1 MYDTD
6 IATISPTGEV
16 TAKKHGIAKGLVTD
30 TKSGYSM
37 EIAIIVEDTYGQV
50 DIGGSAAYILCEDG
64 SVHSWGLNYYGALG
78 IGTIYTNWNDAKT
91 KLNTNY
97 YRVKTTSTTYLEN
110 IVKIASGDEGC
121 LAIDKDGNVWG
132 WGINDLGIL
141 GLGNRTNQA
150 YAKLIYSGG
159 DAVDITSNRWG
170 SAILLK
176 DGSVYTTGSNRYGQL
191 ANSSVPNVVNVNT
204 EYIAKFTLAEGYE
217 KIIKVELSNT
227 SMKGLK
233 VDGTLWTV
241 GIGGESETH
250 ADKTI
255 TFESSYIHG
264 DGIKRGESDIVN
276 YPVKANLEN
285 VVDFTTRGNIVIA
298 KTANKDLY
306 TWGSYMLDYNEETK
320 TTKYKTY
327 TDYTKVASNVDQIAA
342 TWSAGFFTREG
353 ETGVYSFGT
362 NNYGDLCREMQDVNN
377 PLEVGKVI
385 DADGKIRN
393 DNVIKICD
401 GRSNAFAYIVE
412 NGNVLGGGYNEIYFM
427 GKKEIENY
435 HYITPICGN
444 ERIRLDRT
452 KIGDSIDLDITIDDL
467 WEGHNIFTP
476 KDSVFTYEIYPEYQN
491 IATITNEGIVTG
503 ISEGRARGKIRD
515 VANNL
520 EIELVIEVEKNYVKV
535 EKSSNGTFAIDIDG
549 NVWGW
554 GRSNVGQIGNGRAGT
569 YSKAQR
575 VMINSTTPLTGVVK
589 IAAGAEN
596 GMAIDKD
603 GSLYTWGWSI
613 EGGLLIFYLFL
624 WFLF

>member
-1 MYDTD
+1 
-6 IATISPTGEV
+6 
-16 TAKKHGIAKGLVTD
+16 
-30 TKSGYSM
+30 
-37 EIAIIVEDTYGQV
+37 
-50 DIGGSAAYILCEDG
+50 
-64 SVHSWGLNYYGALG
+64 
-78 IGTIYTNWNDAKT
+78 
-91 KLNTNY
+91 LNTNY

-217 KIIKVELSNT
+217 KIIKVELSGT

-250 ADKTI
+250 ADTTT

-624 WFLF
+624 

>member
-217 KIIKVELSNT
+217 KIIKVELSGT

-250 ADKTI
+250 ADTTT

-327 TDYTKVASNVDQIAA
+327 TDYTKVASN
-342 TWSAGFFTREG
+342 
-353 ETGVYSFGT
+353 
-362 NNYGDLCREMQDVNN
+362 
-377 PLEVGKVI
+377 
-385 DADGKIRN
+385 
-393 DNVIKICD
+393 
-401 GRSNAFAYIVE
+401 
-412 NGNVLGGGYNEIYFM
+412 
-427 GKKEIENY
+427 
-435 HYITPICGN
+435 
-444 ERIRLDRT
+444 
-452 KIGDSIDLDITIDDL
+452 
-467 WEGHNIFTP
+467 
-476 KDSVFTYEIYPEYQN
+476 
-491 IATITNEGIVTG
+491 
-503 ISEGRARGKIRD
+503 ARCK
-515 VANNL
+515 
-520 EIELVIEVEKNYVKV
+520 
-535 EKSSNGTFAIDIDG
+535 
-549 NVWGW
+549 
-554 GRSNVGQIGNGRAGT
+554 
-569 YSKAQR
+569 
-575 VMINSTTPLTGVVK
+575 
-589 IAAGAEN
+589 
-596 GMAIDKD
+596 
-603 GSLYTWGWSI
+603 
-613 EGGLLIFYLFL
+613 
-624 WFLF
+624 